1 LGREIALGLAKAGWQ
16 VAVHYRSSVEEA
28 LQTAADCLALLAQFQ
43 AAHPSEAG
51 LAQLHSPHDLIF
63 HADLAD
69 EAGTTAG
76 GACRFDHV
84 RRTAAA
90 ASRDHRLRVTGDV
103 DVLEQMDDDVL
114 DEARALAMRAQKPF
128 RAIVNE
134 ALRRG
139 LKALAVPEPR
149 KPYVTEPRPLTLRSG
164 IQIDNV
170 QELLSLLDSEG
181 RS

>member
-1 LGREIALGLAKAGWQ
+1 MISMR
-16 VAVHYRSSVEEA
+16 
-28 LQTAADCLALLAQFQ
+28 
-43 AAHPSEAG
+43 
-51 LAQLHSPHDLIF
+51 
-63 HADLAD
+63 
-69 EAGTTAG
+69 TTL
-76 GACRFDHV
+76 
-84 RRTAAA
+84 
-90 ASRDHRLRVTGDV
+90 SI
-103 DVLEQMDDDVL
+103 DDDVL
-114 DEARALAMRAQKPF
+114 DEARALATRSQKPF
-128 RAIVNE
+128 RVIVNE